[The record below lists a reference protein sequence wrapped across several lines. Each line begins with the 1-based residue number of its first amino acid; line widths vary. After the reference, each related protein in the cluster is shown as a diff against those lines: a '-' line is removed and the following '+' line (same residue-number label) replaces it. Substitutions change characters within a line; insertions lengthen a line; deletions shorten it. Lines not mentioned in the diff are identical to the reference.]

1 MLAQCSKPVLV
12 CVTIDS
18 SALESWAPLFLTWV
32 TVSVALTA
40 PVWPSS
46 GPFTSLCPCMWPGLS
61 PHPVQPKGCPHR
73 TLPTFC
79 SLCLLWQHICYFFS
93 GSATGM
99 CAPLEQRPRLSCPVL
114 CLQLLG
120 EHLVQGRGSV
130 CTFYMELNEE
140 FGFTS
145 MNSAKCHYSMIRSC
159 YLRRGTWTEA
169 ISLRASSLKVLPSFL
184 RCNFFLCW
192 LTSHCHHHSGI
203 HVKNINQAEFPSGT
217 TEGYSMLQEDLL
229 PCNKPPQHSLAKT
242 AIIFSHNPV
251 NQILS

>member
-1 MLAQCSKPVLV
+1 
-12 CVTIDS
+12 
-18 SALESWAPLFLTWV
+18 
-32 TVSVALTA
+32 
-40 PVWPSS
+40 
-46 GPFTSLCPCMWPGLS
+46 
-61 PHPVQPKGCPHR
+61 
-73 TLPTFC
+73 
-79 SLCLLWQHICYFFS
+79 
-93 GSATGM
+93 M
-99 CAPLEQRPRLSCPVL
+99 CAPLEQRPHLACPVL

-130 CTFYMELNEE
+130 RTFYVELNEE

-229 PCNKPPQHSLAKT
+229 PCNKPPQPSLAKT
-242 AIIFSHNPV
+242 AIIYLFSQSCESDIELELGWVAPLRKALASVTN
-251 NQILS
+251 SAASR